1 MIYQVTLINYQG
13 VIITL
18 NVSDQSFILDVAEVN
33 GIQLPKLCRKGRCV
47 DCIGRIMSGEVDQSA
62 QSFLEEA
69 AINARFVL
77 LCVASPRSNCTIST
91 NLLS

>member
-13 VIITL
+13 VMITL

-33 GIQLPKLCRKGRCV
+33 GIQLPNLCRRGTCI

-62 QSFLEEA
+62 QSFLDEA
-69 AINARFVL
+69 AINAKFIL
-77 LCVASPRSNCTIST
+77 LCVASPRSNCTIAT
-91 NLLS
+91 NLLN